1 MSASQQDPAGPADSP
16 HREQSLNEKT
26 GEPHLLAAIERQAGA
41 FSGEFGLFAKNLAS
55 GETIG
60 YRADAVMPTAS
71 VIKICVLCE
80 LYRQAGSGLID
91 LSERREVMAEDWWG
105 GSGVLKEFVPGL
117 TPTVAD
123 LARMMIIVSDNVA
136 TGMLVRLLGK
146 DHINETMRS
155 WGLRHTELVWNHQP
169 GGDMRDY
176 AVATSRELARLLE
189 LIVTDAVLTPEA
201 CAAIRD
207 HLSRQQY
214 LDQIPRFLPYN
225 PYAAYVGATQLVTVA
240 NKTGFYP
247 GIRADAAIVSA
258 GDVTFVIATMT
269 EKSRDSSF
277 SPDHEGVVLNGRVA
291 RLVYEAW
298 TGNGVSL

>member
-1 MSASQQDPAGPADSP
+1 
-16 HREQSLNEKT
+16 LNEETSKLD
-26 GEPHLLAAIERQAGA
+26 LLTEIEREVGT
-41 FSGEFGLFAKNLAS
+41 FSGEFGLFAKNLAT
-55 GETIG
+55 GQTVG
-60 YRADAVMPTAS
+60 YRSDAVMPTAS

-80 LYRQAGSGLID
+80 LYRQAGSGLVD
-91 LSERREVMAEDWWG
+91 LSQRREVTAEDWWG
-105 GSGVLKEFVPGL
+105 GSGVLKEFAPGL
-117 TPTVAD
+117 TLTVTD

-146 DHINETMRS
+146 DSINETMRN
-155 WGLRHTELVWNHQP
+155 WGLRHTELVWKHQP

-176 AVATSRELARLLE
+176 AVATPRELTYLLE
-189 LIVTDAVLTPEA
+189 LIATDAVLTAEA
-201 CAAIRD
+201 CAAVRD

-225 PYAAYVGATQLVTVA
+225 PYAAYVGETQVVTVA

-258 GDVTFVIATMT
+258 GHVTFVIATMT
-269 EKSRDSSF
+269 EKSRDTTF
-277 SPDHEGVVLNGRVA
+277 SLDHEGLLLNGRAA

-298 TGNGVSL
+298 TGNGVSA